1 MLYCYETDNLNLR
14 VFGFGFV
21 VVVFMGRG
29 HRVTHMHLSIKVT
42 DSFQIFLSL
51 MSHPNYA
58 QESLNFVVSKQN
70 HGYIYFIV
78 NHLINRTMDTLLIS

>member
-1 MLYCYETDNLNLR
+1 
-14 VFGFGFV
+14 
-21 VVVFMGRG
+21 MGRG
-29 HRVTHMHLSIKVT
+29 HRVTHLHLSIKVT

-58 QESLNFVVSKQN
+58 QESLNFVGSKQN

-78 NHLINRTMDTLLIS
+78 NHLIFVSSVSLRLKIKCFEIFSSVNVQPAVCGSD